1 MQFSLVEMWKT
12 MGLLAKFVV
21 IVLAIMSMFS
31 LGVIVERFFT
41 FLRAQRQS
49 VSYVVSLRGYI
60 QGRRLRDAVGVAMGH
75 KHSPLAK
82 VIGAGISEYVQ
93 GLEALHQKGPE
104 DVGEFDLVD
113 AVNRSLE
120 RVKEREVADLRRG
133 LGTLATV
140 GSSAPFVGLFG
151 TVVGILKAF
160 QSMSVAGTGGF
171 KVVSQGIAAAL
182 VATAAGLMVAIYA
195 VIAYNY
201 FVARINS
208 ISMQYRLYCEEF
220 LSALGEQGSK
230 PRTAAAPTPAPAD
243 AAPAAS

>member
-1 MQFSLVEMWKT
+1 MQFSLIEMWHT
-12 MGLLAKFVV
+12 MGPLAKVVV

-60 QGRRLRDAVGVAMGH
+60 SSRRLRDAVGVAAGH
-75 KHSPLAK
+75 KNSPLAK
-82 VIGAGISEYVQ
+82 VIGAGITEYVQ
-93 GLEALHQKGPE
+93 GLEALHQKGPD

-151 TVVGILKAF
+151 TVVGIINSF
-160 QSMSVAGTGGF
+160 RSMAATNSGGLGSVSA
-171 KVVSQGIAAAL
+171 GIAEAL
-182 VATAAGLMVAIYA
+182 VTTAFGLLVAIPA
-195 VIAYNY
+195 VWMFNY
-201 FVARINS
+201 FTNRVDGFVVDMNDVSSELVDYILKEGR
-208 ISMQYRLYCEEF
+208 
-220 LSALGEQGSK
+220 K
-230 PRTAAAPTPAPAD
+230 
-243 AAPAAS
+243 

>member
-1 MQFSLVEMWKT
+1 MQFSLIEMWHT
-12 MGLLAKFVV
+12 MSLMAKFVV

-31 LGVIVERFFT
+31 LGVIVERFYT

-49 VSYVVSLRGYI
+49 VAYVVSLRGYI
-60 QGRRLRDAVGVAMGH
+60 QGRRLRDAVGVHSGH

-82 VIGAGISEYVQ
+82 VVGSGIAEYVQ

-104 DVGEFDLVD
+104 DVGDFDLVD

-151 TVVGILKAF
+151 TVIGIINAFRAMAATNSGGLGSVSAGIAEALVTTAFGLLVAIPAVWMFNYFTNRVDGFVVDMNDVSSELVDYILKE
-160 QSMSVAGTGGF
+160 GRG
-171 KVVSQGIAAAL
+171 
-182 VATAAGLMVAIYA
+182 
-195 VIAYNY
+195 
-201 FVARINS
+201 AR
-208 ISMQYRLYCEEF
+208 
-220 LSALGEQGSK
+220 
-230 PRTAAAPTPAPAD
+230 
-243 AAPAAS
+243 